1 MITSEL
7 NRIPKGNNICFS
19 ENLSHMLSPE
29 IRRVIVCV
37 AQLTDWLTDTCVSKD
52 MPAASACVCV
62 WAQPWPPLFSFSP
75 VLLALGIQHTSE
87 AEKVKVTCP
96 DAPNVLRRSSG
107 SAPARWRWL
116 SFFWSSRPYVYEC
129 GWKIAGW
136 TNQAR
141 KMVEQQQSVRSSGQ
155 LIGRQLNRIGSDRTP
170 EWPTRPPTRSG
181 LHWPARRRGRGQG
194 FSTDFHSHTCPLWRC
209 RCRHFHFRRHSTEI
223 TRTHAPPEKRS
234 FLFFVGACPCSG
246 RNVNKPQMVR
256 SSRYKPKCNCLCII
270 KPSNASCLTTSYGS
284 LLN

>member
-1 MITSEL
+1 MPQTSC
-7 NRIPKGNNICFS
+7 G
-19 ENLSHMLSPE
+19 
-29 IRRVIVCV
+29 
-37 AQLTDWLTDTCVSKD
+37 
-52 MPAASACVCV
+52 
-62 WAQPWPPLFSFSP
+62 
-75 VLLALGIQHTSE
+75 
-87 AEKVKVTCP
+87 
-96 DAPNVLRRSSG
+96 VLRDLRLRDEGDS
-107 SAPARWRWL
+107 L
-116 SFFWSSRPYVYEC
+116 FFWSSRPYVYEC

-209 RCRHFHFRRHSTEI
+209 RCRHFHFRRHSAEI
-223 TRTHAPPEKRS
+223 TRTHVPPEKRG

-246 RNVNKPQMVR
+246 RNVNKPQMLR

>member
-116 SFFWSSRPYVYEC
+116 SFFLEQPAICVRVWMENRRLNEPGSQNGRAATVGTEQWATHWSAAES
-129 GWKIAGW
+129 
-136 TNQAR
+136 
-141 KMVEQQQSVRSSGQ
+141 
-155 LIGRQLNRIGSDRTP
+155 NRIGSDPRMTHPATHSVWSALTCSTPWSWSRFFHRLSLSHMSTVTLSVPALSLSPSLGWNHSHARTARK
-170 EWPTRPPTRSG
+170 EG
-181 LHWPARRRGRGQG
+181 LPLFRRRMSLQWAECKQ
-194 FSTDFHSHTCPLWRC
+194 TT
-209 RCRHFHFRRHSTEI
+209 
-223 TRTHAPPEKRS
+223 
-234 FLFFVGACPCSG
+234 
-246 RNVNKPQMVR
+246 NVAVK
-256 SSRYKPKCNCLCII
+256 
-270 KPSNASCLTTSYGS
+270 S
-284 LLN
+284 L